1 MNRKIEALLATALL
15 ATTLALP
22 RIARADNPSTGI
34 KGEVLTWLKDAQ
46 TKLEDLAAAMP
57 ESKYAWR
64 PGKGVRSV
72 GEVYMHV
79 AASNYGIAGIAGVKP
94 PEGFEGP
101 DKYEKSLTK
110 KADVLKALH
119 DSFVH
124 VETAWSNFSD
134 ADLDKPVSLFGSPT
148 TVRGTYLLLLSH
160 AHEHLGQS
168 IAYARTNNIVPPWTA
183 KEQAAAKE
191 MEQKK
196 SEAAKK

>member
-15 ATTLALP
+15 VTTLAVP
-22 RIARADNPSTGI
+22 RIARADDASAGL
-34 KGEVLTWLKDAQ
+34 KGEVLTWMKDAQ

-57 ESKYAWR
+57 ESKYSWR

-79 AASNYGIAGIAGVKP
+79 AAANYGIAHLAGVP
-94 PEGFEGP
+94 APEGFQGP
-101 DKYEKSLTK
+101 DKFEKSLTK
-110 KADVLKALH
+110 KADIVKALH

-124 VETAWSNFSD
+124 AETAWSNFSD
-134 ADLDKPVSLFGSPT
+134 ADLEKPVDLFGSKT
-148 TVRGTYLLLLSH
+148 TVRGAYLLILSH

>member
-1 MNRKIEALLATALL
+1 MNRKIEALLAAALL
-15 ATTLALP
+15 VATLAVP
-22 RIARADNPSTGI
+22 RVARADQAAF
-34 KGEVLTWLKDAQ
+34 KAEMLTWIKDAQ
-46 TKLEDLAAAMP
+46 SKLEDLAAAMP
-57 ESKYAWR
+57 ENKYSWR

-79 AASNYGIAGIAGVKP
+79 AASNYGIAHIAGVP
-94 PEGFEGP
+94 APEGFQDP

-110 KADVLKALH
+110 KADVVKALH
-119 DSFVH
+119 DSFAH

-134 ADLDKPVSLFGSPT
+134 ADLDKPVNLFGTPT

-196 SEAAKK
+196 ASAEKK